1 MVKCDLCGGA
11 LIVNAGGKSAS
22 CKVCGMEHS
31 MERVQEMVQ
40 ATKAAAAPV
49 KPVQPVIPVQPITPV
64 KPVQPVPPVQHV
76 TPVKPVQPLGSVQP
90 VVVPAANIQAI
101 HNTTTVP
108 VTPWREEPSYV
119 SAFSNEDY
127 DRVLAAKAQAKTQR
141 EIMVAEGV
149 YKVATALRSGFNKRD
164 YNISYGQDVSVLG
177 TASPLSSHPYHFV
190 IRQCGRPVLAIIVMS
205 KHEIGAYTMQASQ
218 RACEEAGV
226 RFMRFYCD
234 EGFPNE
240 ETYVRNRICEAL
252 GAPIPKSVQTKK
264 TQKKGFFGGLFG

>member
-1 MVKCDLCGGA
+1 MVKCDLCGGS
-11 LIVNAGGKSAS
+11 LIMNAGGKSAS

-31 MERVQEMVQ
+31 IERVQEMVRQ
-40 ATKAAAAPV
+40 SNPATPPMQPVKTVAPIAPVQPVTPVKQVQPVTPVQSV
-49 KPVQPVIPVQPITPV
+49 KPVQAV
-64 KPVQPVPPVQHV
+64 KPTEPI
-76 TPVKPVQPLGSVQP
+76 
-90 VVVPAANIQAI
+90 VVPAVNIQPI
-101 HNTTTVP
+101 HHTTIVP
-108 VTPWREEPSYV
+108 VTPCREEPSYE

-141 EIMVAEGV
+141 EVMVADGV
-149 YKVATALRSGFNKRD
+149 CKVAKALRSGFDKRD
-164 YNISYGQDVSVLG
+164 YDISYGQDVSILG

-205 KHEIGAYTMQASQ
+205 KHDIGAYTMQASQ